1 MNLKLLIL
9 QALKLTDPQRYEKW
23 ALQGQIK
30 YQSRHTVGDTEMQT
44 ALNELKAKG
53 LIDYEV
59 DDITGDTR
67 YFITHEGK
75 AKLQ

>member
-1 MNLKLLIL
+1 MNIKLRIL

-23 ALQGQIK
+23 QLQDQLS
-30 YQSRHTVGDTEMQT
+30 YQSRRKIGDTEMQT

-59 DDITGDTR
+59 DDLTGDTR
-67 YFITHEGK
+67 YYITHEGK